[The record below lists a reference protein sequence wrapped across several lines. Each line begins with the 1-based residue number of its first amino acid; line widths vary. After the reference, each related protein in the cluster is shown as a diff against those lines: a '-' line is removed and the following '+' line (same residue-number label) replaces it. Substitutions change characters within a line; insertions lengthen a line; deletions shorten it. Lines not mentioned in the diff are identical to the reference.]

1 MRHRAAYC
9 EGMDQYSFVITF
21 VSIILGVAIAKSLEA
36 IGQPLKRGTHSDFY
50 PLHAMAG
57 SLLVLL
63 IVQYWWG
70 IFDERSIENWS
81 FLHFLQFVLTPILFY
96 FTAEVFSPGNDAQD
110 TKTYYWRHI
119 RTGLLVM
126 ALLFVN
132 NTITDFLWPQIS
144 GDPLSQ
150 AIRGVAIVTLIGMAI
165 TRSEKLH
172 YAGYFFFYFAFT
184 AFVLTS
190 T

>member
-1 MRHRAAYC
+1 
-9 EGMDQYSFVITF
+9 MDQYSFVITF

-36 IGQPLKRGTHSDFY
+36 IGKPLKRGTQSDFY

-70 IFDERSIENWS
+70 IFDERSIENWT
-81 FLHFLQFVLTPILFY
+81 FLNFLQFVLTPILFY
-96 FTAEVFSPGNDAQD
+96 FTAEVFSPGNDGQD
-110 TKTYYWRHI
+110 TRTYYWRHI

-132 NTITDFLWPQIS
+132 NIMTDLLWPEIS
-144 GDPLSQ
+144 GDIIAQ
-150 AIRGVAIVTLIGMAI
+150 AIRGTAILVLAGMAI
-165 TRSEKLH
+165 SRSEKLH
-172 YAGYFFFYFAFT
+172 YAGYIFFYLAFA

-190 T
+190 P